1 MASELIIP
9 TPRRLVP
16 RRLFDP
22 RLLVALLTALAL
34 IGLGGCRTSP
44 IMDRTNQPVPAGV
57 SAAQVSKTI
66 QAAGN
71 SLGWAM
77 KQTRPGMITGTLFV
91 RDHMAKVEIP
101 YSSTSYSIRY
111 AGSTNLKYDS
121 SKRTIHSNYNSWV
134 QNLDNQIRA
143 RLASL

>member
-1 MASELIIP
+1 MASEFTI
-9 TPRRLVP
+9 TFP
-16 RRLFDP
+16 RRLFDK
-22 RLLVALLTALAL
+22 RLLSALLIALTL
-34 IGLGGCRTSP
+34 IGLAGCRTSP
-44 IMDRTNQPVPAGV
+44 VRELNGQPVPPGV
-57 SAAQVSKTI
+57 SAAEVSKTI
-66 QAAGN
+66 QSAGN

-77 KQTRPGMITGTLFV
+77 KQTRPGLITGTIYL

-101 YSSTSYSIRY
+101 YSSSSYSIRY
-111 AGSTNLKYDS
+111 ASSTNLKYDA

>member
-1 MASELIIP
+1 MTSELTITP
-9 TPRRLVP
+9 PRRL
-16 RRLFDP
+16 LDK
-22 RLLVALLTALAL
+22 RLLSALLIALTL
-34 IGLGGCRTSP
+34 IGLAGCRTSP
-44 IMDRTNQPVPAGV
+44 VRELNGQPVPPGV
-57 SAAQVSKTI
+57 SAAEVSKTI

-77 KQTRPGMITGTLFV
+77 KQTRPGMITGTLYL
-91 RDHMAKVEIP
+91 RDHMAKIEIP
-101 YSSTSYSIRY
+101 YSSSSYSIRY
-111 AGSTNLKYDS
+111 ASSTNLKYDA